1 MSNHTYGP
9 SSGVILPPNSHLP
22 PSGPSVRRGQ
32 RHHFL
37 ADLSQCLFDFVV
49 QLLPTP
55 EELAI
60 KEDVRKLLERLIKNV
75 EPESRLLS
83 FGSTAN
89 GFALRNSDMDLCCLI
104 DSDRLPP
111 SASEMVVMV
120 SDLLE
125 RETKFQVK
133 PLPKARIPIIKLTLA
148 PTQGLPYG
156 IACDIGF
163 ENRLALENTRLL
175 LSYATLDPTR
185 VRTMVLFLKLWSKRR
200 KINSPYLGTLSSYGY
215 ALMVIFFLVHVKNPP
230 VLPNLQV
237 IPPMRPITKE
247 DMHIGEHN
255 IWFFDDTELLK
266 RTWQSGN
273 TDSVGELLVD
283 FFKYFS
289 HDFPYN
295 THVISIRGGLIE
307 KTYKGW
313 YEASQHILTVQ
324 QPISQVLQPDPRA
337 HDLSRDRNRLC
348 IEDPFEVS
356 YNVGRTVTKDGLYTI
371 RGEFMRASRIFSSR
385 PDRAFLA
392 LTQLCEERDE
402 ELVRAPSP
410 QPYHGPPR
418 SFPAQSPYTV
428 GTHFWRPSNQDRLS
442 PPHPSNKPL
451 ESEQEQVQNESNVPD
466 HMAPRRQ
473 RWTSPPPP
481 DASPFEQDMYRKH
494 LGIGISMGITS
505 MSPVPQVNNGV
516 SAGET
521 GGEEE
526 SHSDATVSPNPGDVF
541 YEPNNRWKRQSASF
555 GSTTTL
561 DTGIDPNLRT
571 TRSTRTSP
579 MVGPSP
585 GPSVYITG
593 GTKQVGYRGRPATR
607 GGSELMTSNPPSSY
621 ARKVSNTPTSNNDP
635 DSIRR
640 SFSGPPSVRMPT
652 IPLGVGPAGPVT
664 PIEEC
669 SPIFIPT
676 QRGNGNDEEVSPT
689 NLSSGNASPV
699 NRRFSGQPLA
709 QLRPQAFPLYQNQTL
724 NSSPPQG
731 PAEGNGNAHGSDLVK
746 EMEKLEIGRE
756 KEGKENKEQPL
767 KPINGKEM

>member
-9 SSGVILPPNSHLP
+9 SSGVILPPNSHLAQP
-22 PSGPSVRRGQ
+22 GPSIRRGQ

-60 KEDVRKLLERLIKNV
+60 KEDVRKLLERLIRNV

-104 DSDRLPP
+104 DSDRQPP

-120 SDLLE
+120 ADLLE

-148 PTQGLPYG
+148 TTAGLPFG

-237 IPPMRPITKE
+237 IPPLRPITKE

-266 RTWQSGN
+266 QRWQSGN
-273 TDSVGELLVD
+273 SDSVGELLVD

-295 THVISIRGGLIE
+295 TSVISIRGGLIE

-313 YEASQHILTVQ
+313 YEASQHSATVQ
-324 QPISQVLQPDPRA
+324 LPVQ
-337 HDLSRDRNRLC
+337 
-348 IEDPFEVS
+348 DPFEVS

-371 RGEFMRASRIFSSR
+371 RGEFMRASRIFSTR

-428 GTHFWRPSNQDRLS
+428 GTHFWRPATQDRLS
-442 PPHPSNKPL
+442 PPRPSNKPL
-451 ESEQEQVQNESNVPD
+451 ETEQEQVQSEANVPD

-481 DASPFEQDMYRKH
+481 DAPSFEQDMYRKH

-505 MSPVPQVNNGV
+505 MSPAPQLNSGV
-516 SAGET
+516 TTGE
-521 GGEEE
+521 
-526 SHSDATVSPNPGDVF
+526 AAV
-541 YEPNNRWKRQSASF
+541 
-555 GSTTTL
+555 
-561 DTGIDPNLRT
+561 
-571 TRSTRTSP
+571 
-579 MVGPSP
+579 
-585 GPSVYITG
+585 
-593 GTKQVGYRGRPATR
+593 
-607 GGSELMTSNPPSSY
+607 
-621 ARKVSNTPTSNNDP
+621 
-635 DSIRR
+635 
-640 SFSGPPSVRMPT
+640 
-652 IPLGVGPAGPVT
+652 
-664 PIEEC
+664 
-669 SPIFIPT
+669 
-676 QRGNGNDEEVSPT
+676 DEE
-689 NLSSGNASPV
+689 
-699 NRRFSGQPLA
+699 
-709 QLRPQAFPLYQNQTL
+709 
-724 NSSPPQG
+724 
-731 PAEGNGNAHGSDLVK
+731 
-746 EMEKLEIGRE
+746 
-756 KEGKENKEQPL
+756 
-767 KPINGKEM
+767 

>member
-9 SSGVILPPNSHLP
+9 SSGVILPPNPHLTP
-22 PSGPSVRRGQ
+22 AGPSVRRGQ

-37 ADLSQCLFDFVV
+37 AELSQCLFDFVV

-60 KEDVRKLLERLIKNV
+60 KEDVRKLLERLIRNV
-75 EPESRLLS
+75 EPDSRLLS

-111 SASEMVVMV
+111 TASEMVVMV
-120 SDLLE
+120 ADLLE

-215 ALMVIFFLVHVKNPP
+215 ALMVIFFLVHVKHPP

-237 IPPMRPITKE
+237 IPPLRPITKE

-266 RTWQSGN
+266 QTWQSAN
-273 TDSVGELLVD
+273 TDGVGELLVD

-295 THVISIRGGLIE
+295 THVISIRGGLLE

-313 YEASQHILTVQ
+313 YE
-324 QPISQVLQPDPRA
+324 PDPRA

-348 IEDPFEVS
+348 IEDPFEIS

-371 RGEFMRASRIFSSR
+371 RGEFMRASRIFASR

-418 SFPAQSPYTV
+418 SFPAQSPYIV
-428 GTHFWRPSNQDRLS
+428 GTHFWRPVTQDRLS
-442 PPHPSNKPL
+442 PPRPSNKSI
-451 ESEQEQVQNESNVPD
+451 EAEQQEVQNEANVPD

-481 DASPFEQDMYRKH
+481 DAPAFEQNMYRKH
-494 LGIGISMGITS
+494 LGIGISIGTTS
-505 MSPVPQVNNGV
+505 MSPV
-516 SAGET
+516 SASENDMPT
-521 GGEEE
+521 NDDILEEE
-526 SHSDATVSPNPGDVF
+526 EPQSDLASSPTPGDAF
-541 YEPNNRWKRQSASF
+541 HEPNSRWKRQSASF
-555 GSTTTL
+555 GSTAALETSVDVT
-561 DTGIDPNLRT
+561 LRT

-585 GPSVYITG
+585 EPSAYSHTA
-593 GTKQVGYRGRPATR
+593 KQNYRGRPAGR
-607 GGSELMTSNPPSSY
+607 GGNEVVSSNPPSSY
-621 ARKVSNTPTSNNDP
+621 IRQAECGFTNNTDP

-640 SFSGPPSVRMPT
+640 SFSGPPAVRTP
-652 IPLGVGPAGPVT
+652 IVPLNGAPSGPAPTNATFTRV
-664 PIEEC
+664 
-669 SPIFIPT
+669 SIPT
-676 QRGNGNDEEVSPT
+676 EQNNGKDEEPSPT
-689 NLSSGNASPV
+689 SLSSETTSTLS
-699 NRRFSGQPLA
+699 RRLSGQPLA
-709 QLRPQAFPLYQNQTL
+709 QWRPQAFPLYQNQSPT
-724 NSSPPQG
+724 SSPG
-731 PAEGNGNAHGSDLVK
+731 HENVSSHASDLGRGI
-746 EMEKLEIGRE
+746 EKLNINTE
-756 KEGKENKEQPL
+756 KEGKENHTPPETL
-767 KPINGKEM
+767 NGSGEAM